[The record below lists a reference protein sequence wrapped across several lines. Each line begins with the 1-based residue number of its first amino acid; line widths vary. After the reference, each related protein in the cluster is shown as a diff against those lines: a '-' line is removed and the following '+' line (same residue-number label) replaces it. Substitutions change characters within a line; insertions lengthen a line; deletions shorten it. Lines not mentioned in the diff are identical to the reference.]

1 MRRLRLL
8 IVILFVLFL
17 TGCSDD
23 SESSTYPIGQT
34 GQDCIAYKGFD
45 RDPPEIV
52 IAELSKRGLDSHR
65 LIRKTV
71 CAGDT
76 NWELLPEGASLNQMP
91 PPGMYVNVWM
101 KANGSI
107 FVSTDD
113 PDSASLLKD
122 RPPIQ

>member
-1 MRRLRLL
+1 MRSLRLL
-8 IVILFVLFL
+8 IMILFVLFL

-23 SESSTYPIGQT
+23 SDSSTYPIGQT
-34 GQDCIAYKGFD
+34 GQNCIAYRGFD
-45 RDPPEIV
+45 RNPPEVV

-71 CAGDT
+71 CGGDT

-91 PPGMYVNVWM
+91 PPGMYISVWM
-101 KANGSI
+101 KADGSI

-113 PDSASLLKD
+113 PDSGSPSKD
-122 RPPIQ
+122 GPPIQ